1 MQGAIH
7 RCFELKDS
15 PCVAQRWWQHSQ
27 CSVVSLCRH
36 CTCRSWLCPPASS
49 PPQLAHLWWCRFLSQ
64 NTRMHNTQQRTL
76 SQTCLSEQTTGW
88 VKGPNWQCE
97 SLAASP
103 GMGNHCSTVQAVLGS
118 NHNLRGW
125 DHSTLSS
132 LHLLHKTLTRNKKTK
147 TTLKCCYALHC
158 NNNNVLSYVRL
169 LQTGAHSPLQN
180 KEPRQSGNF
189 CERTHMHACLH
200 ACAHAPHTHKH
211 CCKIQTTKTALASH
225 YRTHQIQSYM
235 PVLSCYKWFWAFL
248 PLWTAI
254 CLHSVLYASLLFWFS
269 HAQAPTMQMEDL
281 QLSLFSLLWTGLTTA
296 AHSPLISGTAEV
308 FCFLKQS

>member
-1 MQGAIH
+1 MHTVAN
-7 RCFELKDS
+7 
-15 PCVAQRWWQHSQ
+15 CVAFNFGSTHNNNHTYCFSKMEHIAKAQKNQNIA
-27 CSVVSLCRH
+27 CYK
-36 CTCRSWLCPPASS
+36 TKN
-49 PPQLAHLWWCRFLSQ
+49 Q
-64 NTRMHNTQQRTL
+64 NT
-76 SQTCLSEQTTGW
+76 
-88 VKGPNWQCE
+88 
-97 SLAASP
+97 
-103 GMGNHCSTVQAVLGS
+103 
-118 NHNLRGW
+118 
-125 DHSTLSS
+125 
-132 LHLLHKTLTRNKKTK
+132 
-147 TTLKCCYALHC
+147 
-158 NNNNVLSYVRL
+158 
-169 LQTGAHSPLQN
+169 HSPLQN

-189 CERTHMHACLH
+189 CECTHMYACLH
-200 ACAHAPHTHKH
+200 AHTHTHKH